1 MPHRESP
8 PRLCSKNSCQTP
20 ASATLTYVYA
30 DQEAVLGPLALSKEP
45 HAYDLCEVH
54 SERLTAP
61 MGWRILRFRPY
72 PEAS

>member
-8 PRLCSKNSCQTP
+8 PRLCSKNSCQAP

-45 HAYDLCEVH
+45 HAYDLCQVH